1 MKFGASNKKW
11 FIVVLAALM
20 MSMCVLA
27 YAQSYTLGD
36 EADEI
41 ATIQTALKQLNL
53 YSGEITGHYGSKTL
67 SAVATF
73 ARVFAPAMPSAVR
86 PFFFWKFMTAASV
99 LEPKWPLIVPL

>member
-1 MKFGASNKKW
+1 MRTASD
-11 FIVVLAALM
+11 
-20 MSMCVLA
+20 CVPNL
-27 YAQSYTLGD
+27 STVEPEEPEEEED
-36 EADEI
+36 EEESDEEDD
-41 ATIQTALKQLNL
+41 A
-53 YSGEITGHYGSKTL
+53 L